1 MLRYL
6 LSTSLQT
13 PKAFFGLQIFVSNS
27 LFYDFSS
34 LTNVYLRLHIN
45 FEYLREFNWVWP
57 YNRIMNEDLMYPLH
71 YCNNSQCL
79 PVFFHVSQ
87 LFFLARYDVILITN
101 TQIL

>member
-13 PKAFFGLQIFVSNS
+13 PKAFFGLQIFVLNS

-34 LTNVYLRLHIN
+34 LTNVYLRLYIH
-45 FEYLREFNWVWP
+45 FEYLIEFNWVWP
-57 YNRIMNEDLMYPLH
+57 YYRIMNEDPRYPLH

-87 LFFLARYDVILITN
+87 LFFLARYDVILNTN
-101 TQIL
+101 TPAL